1 MFIVLN
7 KTFYKC
13 SFEDAC
19 LALEVLWSSLPPP
32 TQSLKSL
39 ADGGGVQLYE
49 HRFWQPTRKNEDN
62 NEMGSEENFDISSTT
77 KLQTGCNLQGGI
89 GTIFSPTQFPMKFSY
104 L

>member
-49 HRFWQPTRKNEDN
+49 HRFWQPTGKNVDN

-89 GTIFSPTQFPMKFSY
+89 
-104 L
+104 